1 MKANCYGVTDI
12 GSVRK
17 SNEDF
22 YLIDEDLSLFIVCDG
37 VGGSLCGEVASEVS
51 ARTIRE
57 GVQKHRAVIE
67 RYSQEKSKAHR
78 DAVAQMLQAAVQ
90 AANAKIWAVSES
102 DERKRGMCT
111 TTDVLLLAG
120 DHAFL
125 AHVGD
130 SRIYLLRD
138 GKVHQL
144 TSDHKVAEEM
154 QKQGLWTAEDA
165 LKSGY
170 SNVLTRAVGAQ
181 KYVQCDTLLVE
192 LNKGDTF
199 LVCSDGLHNYFK
211 GNEFAEYATKVDLP
225 RLPQEM
231 IKFAKEHG
239 GRDNITAVV
248 VRMDEQVHTS
258 VAFDALKKTETL
270 GKVPLFK
277 YLTYSELMQVLSL
290 VRMQTFSGGHELMR
304 EGGMGDEM
312 YIIVSGSVEVLKGG
326 QVLAKRGKGEIF
338 GDMGLFDNAP
348 RSATV
353 RTAESTTA
361 MSITRKEL
369 LTLLRRDSQIAVK
382 FLWSLNQ
389 ELSSRLRRTSQELA
403 EAKAGLSTPFIGEV
417 PFPLP
422 KD

>member
-22 YLIDEDLSLFIVCDG
+22 YLIDDDLSLFIVCDG
-37 VGGSLCGEVASEVS
+37 VGGSLCGEIASEVS

-57 GVQKHRAVIE
+57 NVAKNKAVIE
-67 RYSQEKSKAHR
+67 RYVQDESKLNR
-78 DAVAQMLQAAVQ
+78 DAIAQMLQTAVQ
-90 AANAKIWAVSES
+90 AANSKIWSVSES

-130 SRIYLLRD
+130 SRTYLLRE

-165 LKSGY
+165 QKSGY
-170 SNVLTRAVGAQ
+170 SNVLTRAVGVQ

-192 LNKGDTF
+192 LNQGDIF
-199 LVCSDGLHNYFK
+199 LLCSDGLHGYFS
-211 GNEFAEYATKVDLP
+211 GNEFAEVATQVDLP
-225 RLPQEM
+225 RMPQAL
-231 IKFAKEHG
+231 IQFAKDQG
-239 GRDNITAVV
+239 GGDNITAVV
-248 VRMDEQVHTS
+248 VRMDQPVENS
-258 VAFDALKKTETL
+258 PAFDALKKTETL
-270 GKVPLFK
+270 GKVPLFR

-290 VRMQTFSGGHELMR
+290 VRMQNFQAGHELMR
-304 EGGMGDEM
+304 EGGKGDEM
-312 YIIVSGSVEVLKGG
+312 YIIVSGTVEVLKGG

-353 RTAESTTA
+353 RTAEITVA
-361 MSITRKEL
+361 MLITRKDL

-403 EAKAGLSTPFIGEV
+403 EAKAEKFASFIDEV
-417 PFPLP
+417 PFAMP